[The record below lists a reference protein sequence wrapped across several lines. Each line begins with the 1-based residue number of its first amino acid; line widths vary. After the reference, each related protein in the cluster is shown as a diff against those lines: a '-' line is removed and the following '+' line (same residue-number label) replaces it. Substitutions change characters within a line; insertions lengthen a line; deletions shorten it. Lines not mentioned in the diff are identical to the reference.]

1 MLGPS
6 VAVLLLAL
14 SLAWA
19 VFLGAGVSP
28 YDWVTTLLYIGC
40 ISLLYWFSSQSRQ
53 NAPPL
58 KIWVRLVIF
67 ALPCYIAF
75 QLTPLPLSL
84 LRTLSPARAALVDS
98 LAPVLPN
105 IAPGIVKAPL
115 SVNPPAAVFWFFAIL
130 GYIATFFL
138 VRELAWQFSR
148 RPWALAAPLIAI
160 AACQAAI
167 GLSQVLAG
175 RPSGEASGTYTSR
188 DHFCGL
194 LEMVLPLT
202 LAYGLVLLR
211 RRTGRFSTAKSAALA
226 AAGMWAISALLLL
239 AVICSSSEIG
249 VLAALCS
256 LFVILALTIGPRLP
270 SRLWRQSSLA
280 VVATAIL
287 LVVVFSPADRLVGS
301 FARISSTGKVSPETR
316 LFVWQETL
324 PLIAE
329 FGWFGCG
336 LGGFESAFLRYQG
349 IAGTSRF
356 QFANNDYLQY
366 LAELGFLGCALLAA
380 VLMAFCRPIVRG
392 ILRLADEDRRL
403 LAIGCAGSF
412 LAAALHSL
420 VDFNMYIPAN
430 AMTLAW
436 IAGLVSINGLD

>member
-6 VAVLLLAL
+6 VTVLLLAL

-28 YDWVTTLLYIGC
+28 FDWVITLLYIGC
-40 ISLLYWFSSQSRQ
+40 ISFLYWFSSQSRR

-58 KIWVRLVIF
+58 KIWLRFVIA

-75 QLTPLPLSL
+75 QLIPLPISL
-84 LRTLSPARAALVDS
+84 LQTLSPARASLVES
-98 LAPVLPN
+98 LAPV
-105 IAPGIVKAPL
+105 IPGIVKAPL

-138 VRELAWQFSR
+138 VRELAWQLSR
-148 RPWALAAPLIAI
+148 RPWALAVPLIAI

-167 GLSQVLAG
+167 GVVQLLKG
-175 RPSGEASGTYTSR
+175 RPPAETSGTYTSR

-202 LAYGLVLLR
+202 VAYGLVLLR
-211 RRTGRFSTAKSAALA
+211 RRTGHFSTPRSAAI
-226 AAGMWAISALLLL
+226 AAGCMWAISALLLAAIL
-239 AVICSSSEIG
+239 CSSSEIG
-249 VLAALCS
+249 LLAALSS
-256 LFVILALTIGPRLP
+256 LFVILALSAGPQLP
-270 SRLWRQSSLA
+270 SRLWRWSSLA
-280 VVATAIL
+280 VVAAAIL
-287 LVVVFSPADRLVGS
+287 LVFVFLPSDRLLDS
-301 FARISSTGKVSPETR
+301 FAQFSSTGKVSGETR
-316 LFVWQETL
+316 LFVWKETL

-349 IAGTSRF
+349 IASTFRF
-356 QFANNDYLQY
+356 RFANNDYLQY
-366 LAELGFLGCALLAA
+366 LAELGFLGCGFLVG
-380 VLMAFCRPIVRG
+380 VLIGFLRPVIRG

-403 LAIGCAGSF
+403 LTIGCAGSF
-412 LAAALHSL
+412 VAAALHSF

-436 IAGLVSINGLD
+436 IAGLASINGLD